1 MFAKA
6 TKNLLS
12 EIDTD
17 GTLIPV
23 SRLND
28 SDSLVPL
35 ALVIKRYRFWFWQRP
50 KYRPTDF
57 KLSDVL
63 VGDPISPVV
72 VETDFLTYSGKVVD
86 NAGGNVEAEIGPGSL
101 NLGGS
106 GSTKLQSLFGNLKKQ
121 EVDVQKLLQ
130 NSKSRVL
137 DLRHSLVQQ
146 TREQHREVLAVVKER
161 IITTDLCT
169 VTEEVQE
176 RGICTGMFGLNKQ
189 IKVSVNDKGKPVVD
203 NDSNVSLN
211 IPPKT
216 IIAYGVI
223 ELEVDHT
230 GHYELCLLPDVKG
243 GFGVDGPVK
252 VKHAALV
259 SASPVKTSNKLQK
272 ELEGLQGQF
281 KVLSELPASTR
292 SALFKQISLLL
303 QNSAAISLLENA
315 LEDLCGG
322 RQPDPRMFDE
332 TAALKPALQTTLKLV
347 QKAAAGTNPTK
358 QSNPSGQRQKP
369 TVLTATHLLIS
380 SLEEMTDSTLVVLKS
395 CCSYST
401 LQALIHLVQNMASNK
416 KSSLKDNGLSV
427 LADEKVF
434 KKITELFGCCNVTL
448 HKEKDSLV
456 TEISKTQDR
465 LPLMLCIAAKGLAS
479 IAPPV

>member
-12 EIDTD
+12 EIDPD

-35 ALVIKRYRFWFWQRP
+35 ALVIRRKRIWFWQRP
-50 KYRPTDF
+50 KYLPTDF

-63 VGDPISPVV
+63 LGDPISPVV

-86 NAGGNVEAEIGPGSL
+86 NKGGSVEAEIGTESL
-101 NLGGS
+101 NVGGS
-106 GSTKLQSLFGNLKKQ
+106 CSTKLQSSFGKLKKQ

-137 DLRHSLVQQ
+137 DLQHSLVQQ
-146 TREQHREVLAVVKER
+146 IREQPREVLALVKER
-161 IITTDLCT
+161 IITTDPCT

-176 RGICTGMFGLNKQ
+176 NGTCTGMFGFNKK

-203 NDSNVSLN
+203 SDISVSLN

-216 IIAYGVI
+216 IVAYAVI
-223 ELEVDHT
+223 ELEVAHT
-230 GHYELCLLPDVKG
+230 GQYELCLLPDVKG
-243 GFGVDGPVK
+243 GGFEVDGPVK
-252 VKHAALV
+252 VKNAV
-259 SASPVKTSNKLQK
+259 PIDTSPIIASNKLQK
-272 ELEGLQGQF
+272 ELDGLQGQF
-281 KVLSELPASTR
+281 KVLSELPASTQ
-292 SALFKQISLLL
+292 SALFQQISLLL
-303 QNSAAISLLENA
+303 QNGAAISLLENA

-322 RQPDPRMFDE
+322 RQPDLTMFDE
-332 TAALKPALQTTLKLV
+332 MPALQTTLKLV
-347 QKAAAGTNPTK
+347 QKVAAGTDPTK
-358 QSNPSGQRQKP
+358 QPNLSGPQQNPTILK
-369 TVLTATHLLIS
+369 ATYLLIS
-380 SLEEMTDSTLVVLKS
+380 SLEEMPDSALFVLES

-401 LQALIHLVQNMASNK
+401 LQALIQLVQNVASNK
-416 KSSLKDNGLSV
+416 NTSLKDEGMAV

-434 KKITELFGCCNVTL
+434 KKVTELFGCCNVTL
-448 HKEKDSLV
+448 RKEKDSLV
-456 TEISKTQDR
+456 TEISKMQDC
-465 LPLMLCIAAKGLAS
+465 LPLMLCIAVKGLAS
-479 IAPPV
+479 IAPLSD

>member
-12 EIDTD
+12 EIDPD

-35 ALVIKRYRFWFWQRP
+35 ALVIRRNRFWFWQRP
-50 KYRPTDF
+50 KYLPTDF

-63 VGDPISPVV
+63 FGDPISPVV

-86 NAGGNVEAEIGPGSL
+86 NKGGSFEAEIGPESL
-101 NLGGS
+101 NVEGS
-106 GSTKLQSLFGNLKKQ
+106 CLTKLQSSFGKLKKQ

-130 NSKSRVL
+130 NSKARVL
-137 DLRHSLVQQ
+137 DLQHSLVQQ
-146 TREQHREVLAVVKER
+146 TREQPREVLALVKER
-161 IITTDLCT
+161 IITTDSCT

-176 RGICTGMFGLNKQ
+176 NGTCTGMFGFNKK

-203 NDSNVSLN
+203 SDINVSLN

-223 ELEVDHT
+223 ELEVAQT
-230 GHYELCLLPDVKG
+230 GHYKLCLLPDVKG
-243 GFGVDGPVK
+243 GFEVDGPMIAVPDG
-252 VKHAALV
+252 
-259 SASPVKTSNKLQK
+259 ASPVKTSNKLQK
-272 ELEGLQGQF
+272 ELDGLQGQF
-281 KVLSELPASTR
+281 KVLSELPASTQ
-292 SALFKQISLLL
+292 SALFQQISLLL
-303 QNSAAISLLENA
+303 QNGAAISLLENA

-322 RQPDPRMFDE
+322 RQPDLTMFDE
-332 TAALKPALQTTLKLV
+332 MPALRPALLTTLKLV
-347 QKAAAGTNPTK
+347 QKVATGTDPTK
-358 QSNPSGQRQKP
+358 QPNFSGQQQKP
-369 TVLTATHLLIS
+369 TVLKATYLLIS
-380 SLEEMTDSTLVVLKS
+380 SLEEMPDSALAVLES

-401 LQALIHLVQNMASNK
+401 LQALIQLVQNLASNK
-416 KSSLKDNGLSV
+416 NTSMKDKEMAV

-434 KKITELFGCCNVTL
+434 KKVIELFGCCNVTL
-448 HKEKDSLV
+448 RKEKDSLV
-456 TEISKTQDR
+456 TEISKTQDC
-465 LPLMLCIAAKGLAS
+465 LPLMLCIVAKGLAS
-479 IAPPV
+479 LAPPV